1 MVRESKV
8 VEEDAAEVHRKKIM
22 GHRPE
27 TGLFELGKEL
37 TSTGEGEI
45 QQVCSLLPDI
55 ALSRLSFQMLFPK
68 LWWRISTPHLQK
80 LATRRSRNCL
90 SNIGFDV
97 Q

>member
-8 VEEDAAEVHRKKIM
+8 VEEDAAEVHRKKIQM

-45 QQVCSLLPDI
+45 Q
-55 ALSRLSFQMLFPK
+55 QMLFPK